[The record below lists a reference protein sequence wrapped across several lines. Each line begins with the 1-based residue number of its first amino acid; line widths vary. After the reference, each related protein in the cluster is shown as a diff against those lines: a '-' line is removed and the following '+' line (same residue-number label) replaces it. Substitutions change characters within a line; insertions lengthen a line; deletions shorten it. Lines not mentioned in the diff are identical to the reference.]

1 MNLRGKM
8 NEMKETTILQ
18 EGNVKITN
26 QRVLI
31 GTDTYG
37 VSNIRAVTI
46 TRPARNKRPLLLIP
60 LGSLL
65 AYWSAIT
72 DGQFIEFFNIGI
84 VLVIA
89 GIVIFVA
96 VKPAYTI
103 HFETT
108 SGRIGIMNTMDT
120 SLTHRI
126 VDATNTSI
134 AWNKQIELI
143 GK

>member
-1 MNLRGKM
+1 
-8 NEMKETTILQ
+8 MKEITILQ

-26 QRVLI
+26 RRVLI

-37 VSNIRAVTI
+37 VANIRAVTLI
-46 TRPARNKRPLLLIP
+46 QQARNKRPLLLIP
-60 LGSLL
+60 LGILL

-84 VLVIA
+84 VLVIT
-89 GIVIFVA
+89 GIVIFLV

-108 SGRIGIMNTMDT
+108 TGRIGIMNTMDT
-120 SLTHRI
+120 SLTNRI
-126 VDATNTSI
+126 VDALNTSI

>member
-1 MNLRGKM
+1 M

-26 QRVLI
+26 RRVLI

-37 VSNIRAVTI
+37 ISNIRAVTL

-60 LGSLL
+60 LGFLL
-65 AYWSAIT
+65 ASWAAVT

-89 GIVIFVA
+89 GIVIFLV

-108 SGRIGIMNTMDT
+108 SGKMGIMNTMDT
-120 SLTHRI
+120 PMTNRI
-126 VDATNTSI
+126 VNAVNTSI
-134 AWNKQIELI
+134 AWNNQTEPIRK
-143 GK
+143 

>member
-1 MNLRGKM
+1 M

-26 QRVLI
+26 RRVLI

-37 VSNIRAVTI
+37 ISNIRAVTL

-60 LGSLL
+60 IGILL

-89 GIVIFVA
+89 GIVIFLV

-103 HFETT
+103 QFETN
-108 SGRIGIMNTMDT
+108 SGRIGVMNTMDT
-120 SLTHRI
+120 SLTNRI
-126 VDATNTSI
+126 VNALNTSL
-134 AWNKQIELI
+134 AWNKQTEPIR
-143 GK
+143 K

>member
-1 MNLRGKM
+1 MNHL
-8 NEMKETTILQ
+8 NETTILQ
-18 EGNVKITN
+18 EGNVSITN
-26 QRVLI
+26 WRVSI

-37 VSNIRAVTI
+37 VSNIRAVTL
-46 TRPARNKRPLLLIP
+46 TSQTRNKQPLLLIP
-60 LGSLL
+60 LGILL

-72 DGQFIEFFNIGI
+72 DGQFIEFFNIDI

-89 GIVIFVA
+89 GIVIFLV

-103 HFETT
+103 YFETT

-120 SLTHRI
+120 SLTNRI
-126 VDATNTSI
+126 VDALNTSI

-143 GK
+143 AK